1 MTAALEITD
10 LTCCYDDRV
19 AVDNLTFAIE
29 TGAFFIVIGPN
40 GSGKSTL
47 LNTVSGL
54 IKPTQGTVKI
64 QNQLLQ
70 DYNQKSLARTIA
82 LVPQSM
88 EIDFPFTVR
97 DVVLMGRTPH
107 QGLLG
112 LEGARD
118 SEVVEEVLGFT
129 DLKELADRKVYQLS
143 GGERQRVFI
152 ARAICQQPQIMLL
165 DEPTAALDLSH
176 QTRIMDLMSR
186 LINEKGLTVV
196 MVSHDINLA
205 SIYASQLLLMKSGGL
220 IKLGTPREVLQY
232 EILEQAYDCTLLV
245 DESPIKNSPRIT
257 LVPESY
263 LKELK

>member
-1 MTAALEITD
+1 MTTALEIKD
-10 LTCCYDDRV
+10 LTCRYDDRPVVGNLSFSV
-19 AVDNLTFAIE
+19 AAGD
-29 TGAFFIVIGPN
+29 FFIVIGPN

-47 LNTVSGL
+47 LNTISGWL
-54 IKPTQGTVKI
+54 TPERGTLKI
-64 QNQLLQ
+64 HNKSLAE
-70 DYNQKSLARTIA
+70 YSQKALARTIA

-97 DVVLMGRTPH
+97 EVVLMGRTPH

-112 LEGARD
+112 LEHTGDA
-118 SEVVEEVLGFT
+118 EIVQEALALT
-129 DLKELADRKVYQLS
+129 DLENLTNRKVYQLS

-152 ARAICQQPQIMLL
+152 ARAICQQPAIMLL

-186 LINEKGLTVV
+186 LIVEKGLTVV

-205 SIYASQLLLMKSGGL
+205 SMYATKLMLLKNGTLV
-220 IKLGTPREVLQY
+220 KLGTPKEVLQY
-232 EILEQAYDCTLLV
+232 ETLEKAYDCTLLV
-245 DESPIKNSPRIT
+245 DESPINQCPRIT